1 MSVRDSLRKAT
12 GIVPARPIY
21 ERDVPTGWTMARYAP
36 GQPIRPLEA
45 PWEEGVPREIDY
57 NLAANTTIVPRT
69 NYSLVPFSLLRD
81 TYDLITEVKLVMM
94 TLQREAL
101 VLEPKITVEDG
112 DALDPKARAASLLV
126 KPDGVL
132 PWSVWLSRFYRNL
145 IILDAPC
152 CYFDVA
158 ARALRIVQGDTIFPI
173 IDQHG
178 RKPLGMDPAYAQI
191 IKGTAMQWFTAD
203 ELWYAPMQLRDN
215 APYGESFIEVA
226 WTHIMLCASIMGF
239 ELAHYKQGNM
249 PEGWLMPPEDM
260 SPDEVIAWEQN
271 FNDRMMSGISERNR
285 VRVLPGKWTYVGTK
299 KPDFPKEAYEKA
311 LQIIGLAGGIAT
323 MNWGQM
329 PGRLGGSK
337 GQADVMNNQTY
348 RQGTHPVQLMTR
360 QVMNAF
366 LQVLGEED
374 LTFTLTMPATGLDP
388 TAQALQ
394 TLQNFANGLVTL
406 NEARTAL
413 GLKSVK
419 DGDIRVVIRNG
430 QIVSMDEFIRS
441 QAEGVDK
448 ATDEKAHEAAQDA
461 AMSRAEESPD
471 DTELA
476 RRVVQSGSTNPGT
489 TVSVPRLSKVVAQ
502 DMPMPT
508 ILKSTGLTDADDDYY
523 QAPVHAAGTIQ
534 WPDDHHANTVEIVS
548 LCPLGLPEKT
558 GLFKP
563 FSGENANLVAKVGGP
578 QANREEAAYILD
590 RRLQLYLVPV
600 AYVARVNG
608 QVGAVCMYSS
618 ESQPRRAPDEY
629 APYWLE
635 RAALLDYLDGD
646 VDRNKGNWL
655 TACGDE
661 TRPVMID
668 NGMSFPTEN
677 MPIFSP
683 FVAARANMPVDPAL
697 ILQCQTLVSQVDFW
711 AAMTRLVGPAAVTLF
726 AARLKSVIDTGE
738 LRITA
743 PEAVGGSTGETTIA
757 SHEASAG
764 EVPSES

>member
-1 MSVRDSLRKAT
+1 MT
-12 GIVPARPIY
+12 PH
-21 ERDVPTGWTMARYAP
+21 
-36 GQPIRPLEA
+36 
-45 PWEEGVPREIDY
+45 
-57 NLAANTTIVPRT
+57 RT
-69 NYSLVPFSLLRD
+69 RGGH
-81 TYDLITEVKLVMM
+81 
-94 TLQREAL
+94 R
-101 VLEPKITVEDG
+101 
-112 DALDPKARAASLLV
+112 
-126 KPDGVL
+126 
-132 PWSVWLSRFYRNL
+132 
-145 IILDAPC
+145 
-152 CYFDVA
+152 
-158 ARALRIVQGDTIFPI
+158 GDTQPAS
-173 IDQHG
+173 DQNHG
-178 RKPLGMDPAYAQI
+178 TYTRRRRGRRGKDAHADPA
-191 IKGTAMQWFTAD
+191 
-203 ELWYAPMQLRDN
+203 
-215 APYGESFIEVA
+215 
-226 WTHIMLCASIMGF
+226 
-239 ELAHYKQGNM
+239 
-249 PEGWLMPPEDM
+249 
-260 SPDEVIAWEQN
+260 
-271 FNDRMMSGISERNR
+271 ERR
-285 VRVLPGKWTYVGTK
+285 P
-299 KPDFPKEAYEKA
+299 
-311 LQIIGLAGGIAT
+311 
-323 MNWGQM
+323 
-329 PGRLGGSK
+329 
-337 GQADVMNNQTY
+337 
-348 RQGTHPVQLMTR
+348 
-360 QVMNAF
+360 
-366 LQVLGEED
+366 
-374 LTFTLTMPATGLDP
+374 
-388 TAQALQ
+388 
-394 TLQNFANGLVTL
+394 
-406 NEARTAL
+406 
-413 GLKSVK
+413 
-419 DGDIRVVIRNG
+419 
-430 QIVSMDEFIRS
+430 
-441 QAEGVDK
+441 
-448 ATDEKAHEAAQDA
+448 
-461 AMSRAEESPD
+461 
-471 DTELA
+471 
-476 RRVVQSGSTNPGT
+476 NPGT